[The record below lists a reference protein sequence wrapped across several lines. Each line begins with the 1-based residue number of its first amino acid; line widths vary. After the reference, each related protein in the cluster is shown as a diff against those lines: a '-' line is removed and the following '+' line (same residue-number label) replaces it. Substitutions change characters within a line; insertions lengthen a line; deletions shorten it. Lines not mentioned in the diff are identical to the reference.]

1 MHHVHHV
8 HGWIDRGALAH
19 PSPPPPHAHHRKHIG
34 SEPFWGARVAVAEAL
49 SDAPSNTSADILVG
63 VRFSHGSVARS
74 LWVST
79 QMPMPS
85 FFITT
90 HPG

>member
-1 MHHVHHV
+1 MCIICTICIMCM
-8 HGWIDRGALAH
+8 GGSIEAH
-19 PSPPPPHAHHRKHIG
+19 SLIHRPPPPHAHHRKHIG

-74 LWVST
+74 L
-79 QMPMPS
+79 
-85 FFITT
+85 
-90 HPG
+90 